1 MTTVLYITA
10 NPNDASVSHSI
21 ATGEHFIQAYQ
32 KTNPDHEIVPI
43 DLYGTHIP
51 QIDAEVFQGWG
62 KLQSGSD
69 FTSLTEPEKKKIYRL
84 EELCN
89 QFIKADKYVFVSPL
103 WNLSIPP
110 VLKAYIDAVAVAGKT
125 FKHTEQGA
133 VGLLHNKK
141 ALHIQASGG
150 VYSHGPGADKEMGH
164 RYIRTL
170 LEFFGVTDVV
180 GLFIEGHDQ
189 MPDRKE
195 EIIALAKQQ
204 AEELAEKF

>member
-10 NPNDASVSHSI
+10 NPNDASMSYSKAVGD
-21 ATGEHFIQAYQ
+21 TFIKAYQ
-32 KTNPDHEIVPI
+32 QSNPEHEVITV
-43 DLYGTHIP
+43 DLYASYIP
-51 QIDAEVFQGWG
+51 YIDSEVFAGWG

-69 FTSLTEPEKKKIYRL
+69 FTALTASEQKKVQRL
-84 EELCN
+84 DALCS
-89 QFIKADKYVFVSPL
+89 QFIEADKYVIASPL

-110 VLKAYIDAVAVAGKT
+110 ILKAYFDAVAVAGKT

-133 VGLLHNKK
+133 VGLLAGKK

-164 RYIRTL
+164 RYVKTILT
-170 LEFFGVTDVV
+170 FFGVEDLR
-180 GLFIEGHDQ
+180 GLFVEGHDQ

-195 EIIALAKQQ
+195 DIKTEAEQQAQDLAKT
-204 AEELAEKF
+204 F